1 MLDAHQLN
9 IFLVA
14 AELESFSQAARQLN
28 LSQPSVSAQ
37 IKSLERLLR
46 TQLFHRAGRHISLS
60 EEGQILLPLARE
72 MVRHSIHIEE
82 TMASLGRGIVGHLKL
97 GCSTAVGKYTLPRLI
112 ARFRAPRPAAPRQP
126 GLVQPKFWPP
136 DHWPMWCAI
145 TQDYHSGISVWTQE
159 CIP

>member
-1 MLDAHQLN
+1 LLDAHQLN

-72 MVRHSIHIEE
+72 MV
-82 TMASLGRGIVGHLKL
+82 
-97 GCSTAVGKYTLPRLI
+97 PRWGGGSS
-112 ARFRAPRPAAPRQP
+112 A
-126 GLVQPKFWPP
+126 
-136 DHWPMWCAI
+136 
-145 TQDYHSGISVWTQE
+145 T
-159 CIP
+159 